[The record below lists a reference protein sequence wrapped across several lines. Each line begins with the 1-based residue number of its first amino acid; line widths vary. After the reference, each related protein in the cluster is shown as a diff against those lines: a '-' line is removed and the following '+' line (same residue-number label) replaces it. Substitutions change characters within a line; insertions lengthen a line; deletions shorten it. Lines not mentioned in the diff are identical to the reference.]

1 MFQSAIRLER
11 HFEPEVRPIE
21 LAVVVPTLNE
31 SGNVVEFLDQLEIA
45 LAGIEWEAVFVD
57 DNSSDGTSDLLR
69 GIGRTDRR
77 VRVLQRVGRRGLAS
91 AVVEGALG
99 SSAPIIAVMDADLQH
114 DHACLPKLYAAVQ
127 GGEHDVAV
135 GTRYAGDGGVGDW
148 DAARHQGSLWAT
160 RLAQSILKASLSDP
174 MSGFFVISRE
184 AFMASLPR
192 LSGGGFKILLDIVSS
207 APQPLRIA
215 EVPYVFRLRLAGES
229 KLDLMVIA
237 EYAKLLA
244 DKSIGRI
251 VPISLILFLGVGALG
266 VFVHLAVLGSLLN
279 GLGTTFVVAQA
290 AAVACAMTFNFTL
303 NNTFTYSDRR
313 LRGAAFVKGLV
324 GFCAVCLVGAVAN
337 VGIGNY
343 IYDSEPNWWLAG
355 IAGSLVGAVWNYVA
369 STALVWRKR

>member
-11 HFEPEVRPIE
+11 QFEPETRPIE
-21 LAVVVPTLNE
+21 LAVVIPTLNE

-69 GIGRTDRR
+69 SIGRTDRR

-114 DHACLPKLYAAVQ
+114 DHACLPKLYAAVK
-127 GGEHDVAV
+127 GGDHDVAV
-135 GTRYAGDGGVGDW
+135 GTRYAANGGVGDW
-148 DAARHQGSLWAT
+148 NTARHKGSLWAT
-160 RLAQSILKASLSDP
+160 RLAQSILGASLSDP
-174 MSGFFVISRE
+174 MSGFFVITRE

-192 LSGGGFKILLDIVSS
+192 LSGGGFKILLDLVSS
-207 APQPLRIA
+207 APQALRIA
-215 EVPYVFRLRLAGES
+215 EVPYVFRLRTAGES
-229 KLDLMVIA
+229 KLDLMVVA

-251 VPISLILFLGVGALG
+251 VPISLVLFLGVGALG

-279 GLGTTFVVAQA
+279 GFGTTFVVAQT

-343 IYDSEPNWWLAG
+343 MYDSEPNWWLAG

>member
-11 HFEPEVRPIE
+11 HFEPDVRPIE

-69 GIGRTDRR
+69 RIGRSDRR
-77 VRVLQRVGRRGLAS
+77 IRVLQRVGRRGLAS

-99 SSAPIIAVMDADLQH
+99 SSAPVIAVMDADLQH
-114 DHACLPKLYAAVQ
+114 DHACLPKLYAAVRD
-127 GGEHDVAV
+127 GDHDVAV
-135 GTRYAGDGGVGDW
+135 GTRYAANGGVGDW
-148 DAARHQGSLWAT
+148 DAARRQGSLWAT
-160 RLAQSILKASLSDP
+160 RLAQSILGASLSDP
-174 MSGFFVISRE
+174 MSGFFVISRD

-207 APQPLRIA
+207 APQPFRIA
-215 EVPYVFRLRLAGES
+215 EVPYVFRLRTAGES
-229 KLDLMVIA
+229 KLDLMVVA
-237 EYAKLLA
+237 EYLKLLA

-266 VFVHLAVLGSLLN
+266 VFVHLAALGTLLN
-279 GLGTTFVVAQA
+279 GFGTAFAVAQT
-290 AAVACAMTFNFTL
+290 AAVTIAMTFNFTL

-313 LRGAAFVKGLV
+313 LRGAAFVKGLI
-324 GFCAVCLVGAVAN
+324 GFYAVCLVGAVAN

-343 IYDSEPNWWLAG
+343 IYDSDPNWWLAG

-369 STALVWRKR
+369 STALVWRRR